1 LPWRRIVILK
11 RFQDYPGRDRFST
24 YGAENLESSTYQLE
38 DDRAANAAGCAGD
51 DDGTRR
57 HLPRSFSI
65 AGSAV
70 LN

>member
-1 LPWRRIVILK
+1 LLAQALRI
-11 RFQDYPGRDRFST
+11 GFST
-24 YGAENLESSTYQLE
+24 YGAENPESSTYQLE
-38 DDRAANAAGCAGD
+38 DGRAANAGGCAGD

-65 AGSAV
+65 AGLAV